1 MWKPDIALKNS
12 VLDYKELGVK
22 SLNIENYFDGEI
34 AWYPFQVNE
43 VVFSFHQFFI
53 VNVLEYDDTYN
64 FHIQL
69 RVMKG
74 NASQTQVDVNQAL
87 CNLE

>member
-34 AWYPFQVNE
+34 AWYPFQVKLC
-43 VVFSFHQFFI
+43 FPFISFFI

-64 FHIQL
+64 YYL
-69 RVMKG
+69 RVRKG
-74 NASQTQVDVNQAL
+74 NASQTQVDVNEAL